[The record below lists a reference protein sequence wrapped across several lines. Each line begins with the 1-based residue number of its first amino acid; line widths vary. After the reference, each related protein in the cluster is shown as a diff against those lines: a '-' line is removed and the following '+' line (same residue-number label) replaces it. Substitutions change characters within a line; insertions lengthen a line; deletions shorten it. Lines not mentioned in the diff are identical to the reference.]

1 MEIICNQV
9 YLEFF
14 KKKNKKDVKSQSM
27 IVIRLHSLF
36 IQLRNYRRISPLSLP
51 APPIELSDIDPLVEY
66 VEFLLDL
73 EFTSHAF

>member
-1 MEIICNQV
+1 MSRTYRLIIWLLGCLLN
-9 YLEFF
+9 
-14 KKKNKKDVKSQSM
+14 
-27 IVIRLHSLF
+27 
-36 IQLRNYRRISPLSLP
+36 LRWLP